1 MVWRSA
7 RAQQAHSYLEDQ
19 ILCALSELIFPDI
32 MDVSRIYHVYAAALL
47 S

>member
-19 ILCALSELIFPDI
+19 ILCALSEVTFPDI
-32 MDVSRIYHVYAAALL
+32 RDVSRIYHMHAAALL